1 MSLFVFAA
9 AGSAA
14 PVVRNG
20 SGANAAAI
28 QAAVDQ
34 FRADLGTLNPN
45 NGQTFK
51 SGRREVN
58 WDGVP
63 DNFADPNFFPN
74 DFFNVNSPRGV
85 VFNTIE
91 QGGATNRFLVSADSS
106 NPTNSPV
113 RFGTFDPSYTNLFQ
127 TFSPQRLFMMNRS
140 TLMETL
146 FFIPGT
152 KIPAT
157 VTGFGAIF
165 TDVDSTQN
173 ATITFFAP
181 DGSQILSLNAPAF
194 SNGLSFVG
202 ASFTDG
208 TRIARVVIESGKNN
222 IAAGNVDGVNNVDVT
237 VMDDFIYSEPRA
249 IEHHP
254 ADFDGDAT
262 ADLSVF
268 RPSTGE
274 WFVLNSGSNTVNAV
288 RFGQYGDIPVDGD
301 FDGDRLSDF
310 TVYRPSIGTWFR
322 LNSADSSVFVTNFG
336 LSGDKP
342 VAGDYDKDGKADIAV
357 WRPADG
363 NYFITRSSNGAVQV
377 TNWGLNGDIP
387 ILSGGAQ
394 Y

>member
-1 MSLFVFAA
+1 MSLIAFTAVGF
-9 AGSAA
+9 GA

-20 SGANAAAI
+20 AGANAAAI
-28 QAAVDQ
+28 QAVVDQ
-34 FRADLGTLNPN
+34 FRTDLGALNPN
-45 NGQTFK
+45 NGQAFK
-51 SGRREVN
+51 TGRREVN

-63 DNFADPNFFPN
+63 DNFSDPNIFPN

-85 VFNTIE
+85 VFNAIE
-91 QGGATNRFLVSADSS
+91 LGGATNAFLVSADNS
-106 NPTNSPV
+106 NPTNTAV
-113 RFGTFDPSYTNLFQ
+113 RFGSIDPSYTNLFQ
-127 TFSPQRLFMMNRS
+127 TFSPQRLFMMKNS

-165 TDVDSTQN
+165 ADVDSTQN

-208 TRIARVVIESGKNN
+208 TRIARVVIESGRNK

-249 IEHHP
+249 VEHHP
-254 ADFDGDAT
+254 ADFDGDGT

-268 RPSTGE
+268 RPSSGT
-274 WFVLNSGSNTVNAV
+274 WFVLNSGSNTIDALQ
-288 RFGQYGDIPVDGD
+288 FGQDGDIPVDGD
-301 FDGDRLSDF
+301 FDGDRRSDF
-310 TVYRPSIGTWFR
+310 TVFRPATGTWFR
-322 LNSADSSVFVTNFG
+322 LNSNDSAVFVTNFG
-336 LSGDKP
+336 LYGDKP

-357 WRPADG
+357 WRPTDG
-363 NYFITRSSNGAVQV
+363 NYFITRSSNGQVQV
-377 TNWGLNGDIP
+377 AKWGIAGDIP
-387 ILSGGAQ
+387 VLGGAQ
-394 Y
+394 